1 MRKIFFGLGIAMF
14 LLIVIG
20 LLVSAQL
27 DTNETDP
34 GQEEVLNVVESV
46 SVGDIS
52 TQVYEYVS
60 NFVQKRGVLP
70 SAISFVKEVD
80 FDSLPKSVH
89 IENVGEHNLAI
100 YEISYKED
108 NKEDQ
113 IYVITYSVEELKEQ
127 GDLIVAHDKRQ
138 FLNFGFAG
146 MMDKS
151 GFLQTATEVET
162 SLEKGYVMVRDGS
175 ITAVSTNLEVSGSN
189 PGDIEII
196 VYRNGEPIGFGNIF
210 STASSGIKKDH
221 NVQSKDIV
229 TFKAGDVISVYLK
242 ANGIDIVWGDI
253 ITMVEITT
261 TS

>member
-1 MRKIFFGLGIAMF
+1 MS

-27 DTNETDP
+27 DNNETYL
-34 GQEEVLNVVESV
+34 GQEEILDVVENV
-46 SVGDIS
+46 SEGNIS

-60 NFVQKRGVLP
+60 NFVQKRDVLP
-70 SAISFVKEVD
+70 SEISFVKEVD

-100 YEISYKED
+100 YEISYKEG
-108 NKEDQ
+108 NQEDQ
-113 IYVITYSVEELKEQ
+113 IYVITYSVEELKDQ

-146 MMDKS
+146 TMTKS
-151 GFLQTATEVET
+151 GFLKTATEVET

-175 ITAVSTNLEVSGSN
+175 ITAVSTNLEISRSN

-210 STASSGIKKDH
+210 STESLGVKKDY

-242 ANGIDIVWGDI
+242 ANGIDIVWGDV
-253 ITMVEITT
+253 ITMIEITT

>member
-1 MRKIFFGLGIAMF
+1 MRKIFFGLGVVIF

-27 DTNETDP
+27 DNETYL
-34 GQEEVLNVVESV
+34 GQEEVQDAVASV
-46 SVGDIS
+46 SEGDIS
-52 TQVYEYVS
+52 TQVYEYVL

-70 SAISFVKEVD
+70 SAISFVREVD

-89 IENVGEHNLAI
+89 IENVGDHNLAI

-113 IYVITYSVEELKEQ
+113 IYVITYSVEELRDQ
-127 GDLIVAHDKRQ
+127 GDLIVAQDKRQ

-146 MMDKS
+146 TMTKS
-151 GFLQTATEVET
+151 GFLKTATEVET

-175 ITAVSTNLEVSGSN
+175 ITAVSTNIEVSESN

-210 STASSGIKKDH
+210 STEYPGIKKDH
-221 NVQSKDIV
+221 NVQSKGIV
-229 TFKAGDVISVYLK
+229 SFKAGDVISVYLK
-242 ANGIDIVWGDI
+242 ANGTDIVWRDV

-261 TS
+261 TN

>member
-1 MRKIFFGLGIAMF
+1 MRKIFFGLGVVIF

-27 DTNETDP
+27 DNETYLEP
-34 GQEEVLNVVESV
+34 EKVLDAVESV
-46 SVGDIS
+46 SEGNIS

-60 NFVQKRGVLP
+60 NFVQKREVLP
-70 SAISFVKEVD
+70 SEISFVREVD

-100 YEISYKED
+100 YEISYEED

-113 IYVITYSVEELKEQ
+113 IYVITYSVEELRDQ

-146 MMDKS
+146 IMTKS
-151 GFLQTATEVET
+151 GFLKTATEVET

-175 ITAVSTNLEVSGSN
+175 ITAVSTNIEISGSN

-210 STASSGIKKDH
+210 STESLGVKKDH

-242 ANGIDIVWGDI
+242 ANGVDIVWRDI

-261 TS
+261 TN

>member
-1 MRKIFFGLGIAMF
+1 MRKIFFGLGIVMS

-27 DTNETDP
+27 DNETYLE
-34 GQEEVLNVVESV
+34 QEEVLDVIENVSE
-46 SVGDIS
+46 GNIS
-52 TQVYEYVS
+52 TQVYEYVL
-60 NFVQKRGVLP
+60 NFVQKREVLP
-70 SAISFVKEVD
+70 SEISFVREVD

-89 IENVGEHNLAI
+89 IENVGDHNLAI

-146 MMDKS
+146 TMDKS
-151 GFLQTATEVET
+151 GFLKTATEVET

-175 ITAVSTNLEVSGSN
+175 ITAVSTNLEISTSN

-210 STASSGIKKDH
+210 STASLGIKKDH

-242 ANGIDIVWGDI
+242 ANGTDIVWRDV

>member
-1 MRKIFFGLGIAMF
+1 MRKIFFGLGVVMF

-27 DTNETDP
+27 DNETYLM
-34 GQEEVLNVVESV
+34 QEEVLDVVESV
-46 SVGDIS
+46 SAGNIS
-52 TQVYEYVS
+52 TQVYEYVL
-60 NFVQKRGVLP
+60 NFVQKREVLP
-70 SAISFVKEVD
+70 SEISFVREVD

-89 IENVGEHNLAI
+89 IENVGDHNLAI

-113 IYVITYSVEELKEQ
+113 IYVITYSVEELRDQ
-127 GDLIVAHDKRQ
+127 GDLIVAQDKRQ

-146 MMDKS
+146 TMTKS
-151 GFLQTATEVET
+151 GFLKTATEVET

-175 ITAVSTNLEVSGSN
+175 ITAVSTNLEISWSN
-189 PGDIEII
+189 LGDIEII

-210 STASSGIKKDH
+210 STESLGVKKDY

-229 TFKAGDVISVYLK
+229 SFKAGDVISVYLK
-242 ANGIDIVWGDI
+242 ANGTDIVWRDV
-253 ITMVEITT
+253 ITMIEITT

>member
-1 MRKIFFGLGIAMF
+1 MRRIFFGLGVVMF
-14 LLIVIG
+14 LFIVIG

-27 DTNETDP
+27 DNETYL
-34 GQEEVLNVVESV
+34 GQEEVQDVVESV
-46 SVGDIS
+46 SEGNIS

-60 NFVQKRGVLP
+60 NFVQKRDVLP
-70 SAISFVKEVD
+70 SEISFVREVD

-89 IENVGEHNLAI
+89 IENVGDHNLAI

-113 IYVITYSVEELKEQ
+113 IYVITYSVEELREQ
-127 GDLIVAHDKRQ
+127 GDLIVSHDKRQ

-146 MMDKS
+146 TMTKS
-151 GFLQTATEVET
+151 GFLKTATEVET

-175 ITAVSTNLEVSGSN
+175 ITAVSTNIEVSGSN

-210 STASSGIKKDH
+210 STESPGVKKDH
-221 NVQSKDIV
+221 NVQSKGIV
-229 TFKAGDVISVYLK
+229 LFKAGDVISVYLK
-242 ANGIDIVWGDI
+242 ANGTDIVWRDV

-261 TS
+261 TN

>member
-1 MRKIFFGLGIAMF
+1 MRKIFFGLGVVMF

-27 DTNETDP
+27 DNETYLV
-34 GQEEVLNVVESV
+34 QEEVLDVVESV
-46 SVGDIS
+46 SAGNIS
-52 TQVYEYVS
+52 TQVYEYVL
-60 NFVQKRGVLP
+60 NFVQKREVLP
-70 SAISFVKEVD
+70 SEISFVREVD

-89 IENVGEHNLAI
+89 IENVGDHNLAI

-113 IYVITYSVEELKEQ
+113 IYVITYSVEELRDQ

-146 MMDKS
+146 TMTKS
-151 GFLQTATEVET
+151 GFLKTATEVET

-175 ITAVSTNLEVSGSN
+175 ITAVSTNLEISGSN

-210 STASSGIKKDH
+210 STESPGVKKDH
-221 NVQSKDIV
+221 NVQSKGIV
-229 TFKAGDVISVYLK
+229 SFKAGDVISVYLK
-242 ANGIDIVWGDI
+242 ANGTDIVWKDI

>member
-1 MRKIFFGLGIAMF
+1 MRKIFFGLGVVMF

-27 DTNETDP
+27 DDNGTYF
-34 GQEEVLNVVESV
+34 GQEEVKDMIESV
-46 SVGDIS
+46 SSGNIS

-60 NFVQKRGVLP
+60 NFVEKREVLP
-70 SAISFVKEVD
+70 SEISFVKEVD
-80 FDSLPKSVH
+80 FDSLPKSSH

-100 YEISYKED
+100 YEISYEKD
-108 NKEDQ
+108 NKKDQ
-113 IYVITYSVEELKEQ
+113 IYVITYSVEELKDQ

-138 FLNFGFAG
+138 FLNFGFSG
-146 MMDKS
+146 VMIKS
-151 GFLQTATEVET
+151 GFLKTATAVET

-175 ITAVSTNLEVSGSN
+175 ITAVSTNIEISGSN

-196 VYRNGEPIGFGNIF
+196 VYRNGEAIGFGNIF
-210 STASSGIKKDH
+210 STKSPGVKKDH

-229 TFKAGDVISVYLK
+229 SFKAGDVISVYLK
-242 ANGIDIVWGDI
+242 ANGTDIVWEDV
-253 ITMVEITT
+253 ITMIEITT

>member
-1 MRKIFFGLGIAMF
+1 MRRIFFGLGVVIF

-27 DTNETDP
+27 DNETSLEP
-34 GQEEVLNVVESV
+34 EKVLDAVESV
-46 SVGDIS
+46 SVGNIS
-52 TQVYEYVS
+52 TQVYEYVL
-60 NFVQKRGVLP
+60 NFVQKREVLP
-70 SAISFVKEVD
+70 SAISFVREVD

-89 IENVGEHNLAI
+89 IENVGDHNLAI

-113 IYVITYSVEELKEQ
+113 IYVITYSVEELRDQ
-127 GDLIVAHDKRQ
+127 GDLIVAQDKRQ

-146 MMDKS
+146 TMTKS
-151 GFLQTATEVET
+151 GFLKTATEVET

-175 ITAVSTNLEVSGSN
+175 ITAVSTNIEVSGSN

-210 STASSGIKKDH
+210 STESPGVKKDH
-221 NVQSKDIV
+221 NVQSKGIV
-229 TFKAGDVISVYLK
+229 SFKAGDVISVYLK
-242 ANGIDIVWGDI
+242 ANGTDIVWKDV

>member
-1 MRKIFFGLGIAMF
+1 MRKIFFVLGAIMS
-14 LLIVIG
+14 LLVIIG
-20 LLVSAQL
+20 LIVSAQL
-27 DTNETDP
+27 DNNETSLEE
-34 GQEEVLNVVESV
+34 GAIQEVIENVSSGGV
-46 SVGDIS
+46 S
-52 TQVYEYVS
+52 TQIYEYVL

-70 SAISFVKEVD
+70 SEISFVREVD

-89 IENVGEHNLAI
+89 IENVGDHNLAI
-100 YEISYKED
+100 YEISYKEG
-108 NKEDQ
+108 NQEDQ

-138 FLNFGFAG
+138 FLNFGFSG
-146 MMDKS
+146 TMNKS
-151 GFLQTATEVET
+151 GFLKTATEVET

-175 ITAVSTNLEVSGSN
+175 ITAVSTNLEVFKSN
-189 PGDIEII
+189 PGEIEII

-210 STASSGIKKDH
+210 STASPGIKKDH
-221 NVQSKDIV
+221 NIQSKGVV

-242 ANGIDIVWGDI
+242 ANGIDIAWRDV

>member
-1 MRKIFFGLGIAMF
+1 MRKIFFGLGVVMS
-14 LLIVIG
+14 LLIIIG
-20 LLVSAQL
+20 LLVSAQSNN
-27 DTNETDP
+27 TETYLE
-34 GQEEVLNVVESV
+34 QEEVLDVVENV

-52 TQVYEYVS
+52 TQVYEYVL

-70 SAISFVKEVD
+70 SEISFVREVD

-100 YEISYKED
+100 YEISYKEG
-108 NKEDQ
+108 NQEDQ
-113 IYVITYSVEELKEQ
+113 IYVITYSVEELREQ

-146 MMDKS
+146 TMIKS
-151 GFLQTATEVET
+151 GFLKTATEVET
-162 SLEKGYVMVRDGS
+162 SLEKGYVKVRDGS
-175 ITAVSTNLEVSGSN
+175 ITAVSTNLEVSESN

-210 STASSGIKKDH
+210 STGSPGVKKDH

-242 ANGIDIVWGDI
+242 ANGIDIVWRDV